1 MIEGG
6 RSHSMRNKTRLRRL
20 DLERRALMRT
30 LAGVP
35 AAFLLARPSEAW
47 TRLEPTPDCGDEPT
61 PSSPAGPYFK
71 PDSPERV
78 SLREAGLE
86 GTRLLVSGRVLT
98 TGCKPVARAL
108 LDFWHADTG
117 GEYDVSGFRLRGH
130 QFTDAGGR
138 FRLETILPGVYG
150 RARHI
155 HVRAQAPGGPVLTT
169 ELFFQGDPS
178 NAGDRL
184 FQPRL
189 AMAVGSAGAE
199 RSATFDFV
207 LGA

>member
-1 MIEGG
+1 
-6 RSHSMRNKTRLRRL
+6 MRNDTRFRRL
-20 DLERRALMRT
+20 DLERRALIRT
-30 LAGVP
+30 LAGIP
-35 AAFLLARPSEAW
+35 AAVLLAERSEAW
-47 TRLEPTPDCGDEPT
+47 TGLEPTPECGDEPT
-61 PSSPAGPYFK
+61 PASPAGPYFK
-71 PDSPERV
+71 PDSPERG

-98 TGCKPVARAL
+98 TGCKPVEGAL
-108 LDFWHADTG
+108 LDFWHADPG

-138 FRLETILPGVYG
+138 FRLETILPGEYG

-178 NAGDRL
+178 NARDGL
-184 FQPRL
+184 FNPRL
-189 AMAVGSAGAE
+189 AMAVGDGGGE
-199 RSATFDFV
+199 RQATFEFV
-207 LGA
+207 LRA

>member
-1 MIEGG
+1 
-6 RSHSMRNKTRLRRL
+6 MRNDTRLPRL
-20 DLERRALMRT
+20 DSGRRALIRT

-35 AAFLLARPSEAW
+35 AALLLARPSEAW
-47 TRLEPTPDCGDEPT
+47 TRLEPTPECGDEPT
-61 PSSPAGPYFK
+61 PASAAGPYFK

-78 SLREAGLE
+78 SLREAALD
-86 GTRLLVSGRVLT
+86 GTRLLVSGLVLT

-108 LDFWHADTG
+108 LDFWHADPG
-117 GEYDVSGFRLRGH
+117 GEYDVIGFRLRGH

-178 NAGDRL
+178 NARDGL
-184 FQPRL
+184 FKPRL
-189 AMAVGSAGAE
+189 AMAVGGGGALRE
-199 RSATFDFV
+199 ATFDFV
-207 LGA
+207 LRA

>member
-1 MIEGG
+1 
-6 RSHSMRNKTRLRRL
+6 MRDESRFNRL
-20 DLERRALMRT
+20 DPQRRALIRT
-30 LAGVP
+30 LAGIP
-35 AAFLLARPSEAW
+35 AALLLARRSQAW
-47 TRLEPTPDCGDEPT
+47 TSLEPTPACGHEPT
-61 PSSPAGPYFK
+61 PASAAGPYFK

-86 GTRLLVSGRVLT
+86 GTGLVVSGLVLT

-108 LDFWHADTG
+108 LDFWHADPG
-117 GEYDVSGFRLRGH
+117 GGYDVSGFRLRGH

-178 NAGDRL
+178 NARDGL
-184 FQPRL
+184 FEPRL
-189 AMAVGSAGAE
+189 AMAVGGGGAL
-199 RSATFDFV
+199 RQATFDFV
-207 LGA
+207 LRA

>member
-1 MIEGG
+1 
-6 RSHSMRNKTRLRRL
+6 MRNDTRLPSL
-20 DLERRALMRT
+20 DPVRRALIRT
-30 LAGVP
+30 LAGIP
-35 AAFLLARPSEAW
+35 AAWLLAPRSEAW
-47 TRLEPTPDCGDEPT
+47 TTLEPTPECGDEPT
-61 PSSPAGPYFK
+61 PASAAGPYFK

-108 LDFWHADTG
+108 LDFWHADPG
-117 GEYDVSGFRLRGH
+117 GEYDVTGFRLRGH

-138 FRLETILPGVYG
+138 FRLQTILPGVYG

-155 HVRAQAPGGPVLTT
+155 HVRAQAPAGPVLTT

-178 NAGDRL
+178 NARDGL
-184 FQPRL
+184 FKPRL
-189 AMAVGSAGAE
+189 AMAVGGGGAL
-199 RSATFDFV
+199 RQATFDFV
-207 LGA
+207 LRA